1 MLFKL
6 SVKNFK
12 KSIKDYSIYFFTLI
26 LGVAVFYMFNA
37 IGTQA
42 AMMEVS
48 KTKEDII
55 ATMNGVLSGMSI
67 LVALILGYLIVY
79 ASHFMMRK
87 RKNEFGIYM
96 TLGMSRWKISKIL
109 FWETFIIGVISL
121 MVGLVVGI
129 GLSQFMSLLVANL
142 FEANMEQFMFV
153 ISWNAILR
161 CIVYFS
167 VIYVAAIIFYF
178 ITIRKAKLIDLL
190 TANKK
195 QEKNQLKN
203 PLVCL
208 IIFLAAV
215 GMLGYAYYNVTVGAE
230 DLQTQGDVLI
240 QILLGIVGTVLIFW
254 SMAGML
260 VQVVKKIP
268 HFYRRKLNSFVLGE
282 ILNKINTTVISGSII
297 CLLLF
302 LTICVLS
309 AAFTLKGYKDGIME
323 SLAPASISLYKD
335 MRDGYSVFDV
345 LEEQKID
352 ENSFKEVVNVS
363 TFEKETVTNASILD
377 KIVDFGD
384 TFNKA
389 RIPLMRV
396 SDYNKVA
403 QIYHF
408 SEYSLEEDEFILLA
422 DYENMVVQWNKG
434 LKENPQ
440 IQIDGNLY
448 HPKYFSCQTGFLT
461 MSYSPMN
468 MGGNHCARFCRRSR
482 KRVVLQLLYRKLFG
496 PKGK

>member
-195 QEKNQLKN
+195 QEKNQLKKSIG
-203 PLVCL
+203 LFDY
-208 IIFLAAV
+208 IFGSSRDAWLC
-215 GMLGYAYYNVTVGAE
+215 
-230 DLQTQGDVLI
+230 
-240 QILLGIVGTVLIFW
+240 IL
-254 SMAGML
+254 
-260 VQVVKKIP
+260 
-268 HFYRRKLNSFVLGE
+268 
-282 ILNKINTTVISGSII
+282 
-297 CLLLF
+297 
-302 LTICVLS
+302 
-309 AAFTLKGYKDGIME
+309 
-323 SLAPASISLYKD
+323 
-335 MRDGYSVFDV
+335 
-345 LEEQKID
+345 
-352 ENSFKEVVNVS
+352 
-363 TFEKETVTNASILD
+363 
-377 KIVDFGD
+377 
-384 TFNKA
+384 
-389 RIPLMRV
+389 
-396 SDYNKVA
+396 
-403 QIYHF
+403 
-408 SEYSLEEDEFILLA
+408 
-422 DYENMVVQWNKG
+422 
-434 LKENPQ
+434 
-440 IQIDGNLY
+440 
-448 HPKYFSCQTGFLT
+448 
-461 MSYSPMN
+461 
-468 MGGNHCARFCRRSR
+468 
-482 KRVVLQLLYRKLFG
+482 
-496 PKGK
+496 